1 MKTSDAR
8 RAAIVSL
15 LPPNPALVVDVGAD
29 HGHLAAAVGAIA
41 LERRP
46 HRRSAASVA
55 WVIADGLTAFREVPV
70 AVIAGIGARTIAA
83 ILARG
88 VAPAVAILHAPDDP
102 GLLRSLVAAAGW
114 RLEAE
119 ALAPEGPRYAE
130 IARVVR
136 GEESTGGLHLVHG
149 PHLLAGHDP
158 HREAWLVAK
167 MGALEARRPQV
178 LLGPPSTLAR
188 LDADL
193 AFLRSQLR

>member
-15 LPPNPALVVDVGAD
+15 LPPNPTLIVDVGAD

-41 LERRP
+41 VERRP
-46 HRRSAASVA
+46 HRRSAASLP
-55 WVIADGLTAFREVPV
+55 WVITDGLSAFREVPV

-83 ILARG
+83 ILERG
-88 VAPAVAILHAPDDP
+88 VAPVVAILHAPDDP
-102 GLLRSLVAAAGW
+102 GLLRTLVVTAGW

-130 IARVVR
+130 IVRVSR
-136 GEESTGGLHLVHG
+136 GAEPSSGLHLLHG
-149 PHLLAGHDP
+149 PHLLEGHDP
-158 HREAWLVAK
+158 HREAWLGTKIA
-167 MGALEARRPQV
+167 ALEARRPQV
-178 LLGPPSTLAR
+178 RLGPPATLAR